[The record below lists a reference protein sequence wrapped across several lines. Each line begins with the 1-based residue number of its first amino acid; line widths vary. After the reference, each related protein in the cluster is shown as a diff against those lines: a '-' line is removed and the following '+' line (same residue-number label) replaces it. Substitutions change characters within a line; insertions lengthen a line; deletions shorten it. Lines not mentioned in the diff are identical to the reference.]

1 MTFTISLAI
10 LLAAPPSATDAI
22 GAVPASSPKI
32 WPSFRNDGSSRT
44 SARELPLEWGP
55 AQNRAWTAALPGY
68 GQSAPV
74 IWQDRIYVT
83 SVEGPEKETLHI
95 SCIGVA
101 DGKPLWKKSFPA
113 SQKGRNNPMQSR
125 AAGTPIADASG
136 VIAFFESG
144 DLIALTPSGELRWQR
159 SLSREFG
166 ELKNNHGL
174 GSSPAQSNDL
184 AFILVDHQGPSY
196 LLAVKKSDGT
206 TVWKMDRS
214 PRASWSSP
222 VVMSVNGRLQV
233 VVSSNGTVTGY
244 AADTG
249 KKLWELDGLVGNAV
263 PSATMLG
270 DRVVVA
276 AAEGRMRNDLD
287 AISRSNCCLR
297 LKEVGEGQPGFE
309 VAWRARR
316 LAAHYPSPV
325 IAEGHAYFVDKSG
338 VVHCLDLESGDE
350 RYAERLDSTPW
361 ATPLVMTG
369 RIYFFGKDGVTTVVK
384 TGPQFEKLA
393 TNRLWT
399 EAEYRSRYEAAKKAA
414 DEAAAK
420 EPPRPS
426 RRPSPG
432 ANPGQNPSPGE
443 SGPSAAELQAARY
456 SAVGDVVYGVAAIEG
471 MIVIRTGTEL
481 HAIQNRQ

>member
-1 MTFTISLAI
+1 MLFTICLAI
-10 LLAAPPSATDAI
+10 ALSAPPPPSETASGSAAP
-22 GAVPASSPKI
+22 SSST
-32 WPSFRNDGSSRT
+32 WAGFRNDGSSRT
-44 SARELPLEWGP
+44 TARELPLEWGP
-55 AQNRAWTAALPGY
+55 SKNRAWTTELPGY

-74 IWQDRIYVT
+74 VWNDRIYIT
-83 SVEGPEKETLHI
+83 AVEGPQKETLHI
-95 SCIGVA
+95 ACLAVA
-101 DGKPLWKKSFPA
+101 DGKLLWKKSFPT
-113 SQKGRNNPMQSR
+113 SQKGPNNPMQSR

-144 DLIALTPSGELRWQR
+144 DLIALTPTGEIRWQR

-174 GSSPAQSNDL
+174 GSSPAQSDDL

-206 TVWKMDRS
+206 TAWKTDRS
-214 PRASWSSP
+214 SRFSWSSP
-222 VVMSVNGRLQV
+222 VVINRNGSAQV
-233 VVSSNGTVTGY
+233 VVSSNGSV
-244 AADTG
+244 AAYEPKSG
-249 KKLWELDGLVGNAV
+249 KRLWELDGLVGNAV

-297 LKEVGEGQPGFE
+297 LVDSSDGKPGYE

-325 IAEGHAYFVDKSG
+325 LAEGHAYFVDKAG
-338 VVHCLDLESGDE
+338 VVHCLDVETGEE
-350 RYAERLDSTPW
+350 RYAERLDSVPW

-369 RIYFFGKDGVTTVVK
+369 RIYFFGKDGVTTVLK
-384 TGPQFEKLA
+384 TGPEFEKLA

-399 EAEYRSRYEAAKKAA
+399 EAEYRTRYEAAKKAA

-420 EPPRPS
+420 EPPRPL
-426 RRPSPG
+426 RQRPSGPTG
-432 ANPGQNPSPGE
+432 GNPQAGGE
-443 SGPSAAELQAARY
+443 SGPSEAERQAARY
-456 SAVGDVVYGVAAIEG
+456 SSVGDVVYGIAAIEG
-471 MIVIRTGTEL
+471 MILIRTGTEL
-481 HAIQNRQ
+481 HAIRKQ